1 MQPAPQPRSGAA
13 PPAIGAVRSFAAN
26 QTIYFEG
33 ELAANFVLVL
43 DGLVRSCSTFS
54 DGRRFI
60 GAFFAVGDMFGFE
73 PLATYQASAEAVC
86 QTSLVFYPARDPI
99 EAYGTPGGL
108 PKQVLESMMLCIGRS
123 RDHARLLGRFS
134 AIERL
139 SAFLVECSER
149 SKARDFVTLEMTRQD
164 IADYL
169 GLTVETVSRGLAQLK
184 RDGMVQ
190 FVSARQL
197 KLLDLPTLR
206 AINL

>member
-1 MQPAPQPRSGAA
+1 
-13 PPAIGAVRSFAAN
+13 
-26 QTIYFEG
+26 
-33 ELAANFVLVL
+33 
-43 DGLVRSCSTFS
+43 
-54 DGRRFI
+54 
-60 GAFFAVGDMFGFE
+60 
-73 PLATYQASAEAVC
+73 
-86 QTSLVFYPARDPI
+86 
-99 EAYGTPGGL
+99 
-108 PKQVLESMMLCIGRS
+108 
-123 RDHARLLGRFS
+123 
-134 AIERL
+134 
-139 SAFLVECSER
+139 VECSER